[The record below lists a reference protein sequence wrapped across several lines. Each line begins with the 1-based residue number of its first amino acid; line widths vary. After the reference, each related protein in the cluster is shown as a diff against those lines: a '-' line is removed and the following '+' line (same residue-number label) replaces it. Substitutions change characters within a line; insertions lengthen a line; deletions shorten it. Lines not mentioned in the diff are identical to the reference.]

1 MIVKELQLPEYGTL
15 EMMLHSPSVELNTAY
30 ATKRPAIIICPGG
43 AYAFCSARETD
54 PPAIAFLNMG
64 FQVFL
69 LRYPVGKRAGEK
81 RPLFALASAIK
92 LVREYADE
100 WQTDPNRIA
109 VIGFSAGGHL
119 AASLGVHWNDPLL
132 AEYCHVQDSR
142 ILRPDA
148 MILAYPVITAGPY
161 AHRESIETVSRGCRE
176 SNYWS
181 LETQVDEQ
189 TPPTFLWH
197 TMDDGCVPVENSFL
211 FAESLH
217 KHRVACECHFFQ
229 SGPHGLSVATNEV
242 ASPSKN
248 VHEWIHLCQNW
259 LTSIFG
265 ELGG

>member
-1 MIVKELQLPEYGTL
+1 MIVKEIQLPEYGVL
-15 EMMLHSPSVELNTAY
+15 EMILHSPSEELNTAY
-30 ATKRPAIIICPGG
+30 ATKRPAMIICPGG
-43 AYAFCSARETD
+43 AYAFCSAREAD

-69 LRYPVGKRAGEK
+69 LRYPVGKMAGEK

-148 MILAYPVITAGPY
+148 MI
-161 AHRESIETVSRGCRE
+161 
-176 SNYWS
+176 
-181 LETQVDEQ
+181 
-189 TPPTFLWH
+189 
-197 TMDDGCVPVENSFL
+197 
-211 FAESLH
+211 
-217 KHRVACECHFFQ
+217 
-229 SGPHGLSVATNEV
+229 
-242 ASPSKN
+242 
-248 VHEWIHLCQNW
+248 W
-259 LTSIFG
+259 LTLLLRQDHMHIGRVLKRSVRDAKKATTG
-265 ELGG
+265 VWRRR